1 MRRRRFLIQRFL
13 AQLFLALIFRG
24 FLMPPIAVCGEE
36 QNSFEAL
43 QREYTERIRPL
54 TLQFCLDCHSTEG
67 KEGELDLER
76 FARFDHVR
84 LDPHTWQKVLE
95 MLDHGEMPPA
105 DSPQLSLAQQQQL
118 RGWTRRYL
126 DAEARARAGDPGP
139 VVLRRLNNVEYTYT
153 VRDLTGVALDPAR
166 DFPVDSA
173 AGEGFTNT
181 GDALVMS
188 PSLVTK
194 YLDAAKG
201 IAAHT
206 VLLPDGFRFSPST
219 TRRDWT
225 NEIVSEIQKI
235 YQRHTSGD
243 ADVSSLDHWT
253 VADPQKL
260 TESDGSVDLSRYF
273 AALIKHRPQLL
284 GDADT
289 VDSIADQERLN
300 ARYLRRLAM
309 MLLPITPDSQDVH
322 IAKPPSD
329 TSAAARVLLDH
340 IRSRLRGAAPEQA
353 ENIADAVRVWQKQLW
368 KFNPVGHFGSLRP
381 WQEATS
387 PLASSAEFRVPIPA
401 PGSGD
406 DVTLSLVCGAA
417 GDASGLDRVVWQNP
431 RFERPGKPTARL
443 RDLCAGY
450 IVLQRKQREAT
461 AATSK
466 YLAAAFQARSNSRP
480 TDVASLAAAHAV
492 DPLILPTWLAYL
504 GISTDGNVVI
514 QD

>member
-1 MRRRRFLIQRFL
+1 MRRRRFLIQLFL

-24 FLMPPIAVCGEE
+24 FLMPPIAACGED
-36 QNSFEAL
+36 QKSFEAL
-43 QREYTERIRPL
+43 QREYTEQIRPL
-54 TLQFCLDCHSTEG
+54 VLQFCLDCHSTEG

-84 LDPHTWQKVLE
+84 HDPHTWQKVLE
-95 MLDHGEMPPA
+95 MLEHGEMPPA
-105 DSPQLSLAQQQQL
+105 DSPQLSQVQQQQL

-153 VRDLTGVALDPAR
+153 VRDLTGVTLDPAR
-166 DFPVDSA
+166 EFPVDSA

-194 YLDAAKG
+194 YLDAAKD
-201 IAAHT
+201 IAAHA

-273 AALIKHRPQLL
+273 AALIKHRQQLL
-284 GDADT
+284 ADVAAVDA
-289 VDSIADQERLN
+289 IADQERLN
-300 ARYLRRLAM
+300 ARYLRRLVM
-309 MLLPITPDSQDVH
+309 TLLPVRQDYQDVN
-322 IAKPPSD
+322 IVRPPSDNQCRQRAVGSHWRTICAVHRLSRRKKSQTPSAPGRSSSGSSTRSD
-329 TSAAARVLLDH
+329 TSAAFALGRKPRRRWH
-340 IRSRLRGAAPEQA
+340 P
-353 ENIADAVRVWQKQLW
+353 
-368 KFNPVGHFGSLRP
+368 
-381 WQEATS
+381 
-387 PLASSAEFRVPIPA
+387 SAEFRVPIPA
-401 PGSGD
+401 PGAGD

-431 RFERPGKPTARL
+431 RFERPGKPTVRL
-443 RDLCAGY
+443 RTSPRGLHC
-450 IVLQRKQREAT
+450 I
-461 AATSK
+461 AA
-466 YLAAAFQARSNSRP
+466 
-480 TDVASLAAAHAV
+480 
-492 DPLILPTWLAYL
+492 
-504 GISTDGNVVI
+504 
-514 QD
+514 